1 MSTGTDDFI
10 EEDGSGS
17 DADQD
22 TIESQ
27 HQHVFPVPGSC
38 GILSRNACRP
48 STAPSRQLGRGPKA
62 RPTSAA
68 SIAESE
74 ASAASAAS
82 THIAAFR
89 PNSAHSFLSSR
100 PASALS
106 SRPHSAMSQQQ
117 WASSTS
123 VEGADIPRDAVMPAK
138 APKLNEMLYS
148 CKWEKMNRPAT
159 ALAASRGHAATAGAT
174 QSSHHGSGAENRP
187 RRFLW
192 EWPKLSEMR
201 KSAFEDDPNM
211 RDADDTAV
219 KRVFQDLSA
228 QDLERKLLETFKKID
243 ADGNM
248 ALDEE
253 EFGQAFALMGLKL
266 ALKDRNELFA
276 EFDVSG
282 NGTVDLEE
290 FRQMVKIYLGRPSGG
305 GAPLAPEILG
315 QDLGIDLV
323 KDDGRHYQFLHT
335 LDQFLQ
341 KIRTDIEALRLPK
354 IELETKL
361 GLLYNTVAALP
372 ELEVVK
378 AELEELTEERKRKEH
393 LFKTDMTMTRV
404 LDVLSQV
411 VIAHKS
417 KQRSYEHNIRSRQ
430 DLVRVRNEL
439 TALQKK
445 QGQLCQRLEG
455 LLALRQRIVDEQ
467 HDRARGPSHII
478 SARPGGPRCSVRCL
492 SAPVRR
498 IVPRGAHDATLQ
510 ASSRCE
516 FFPNATDSRACSVRG
531 AGSVLCQRVDG
542 GQTTGVGGTDR
553 DHGQERQRRV
563 VDGREEMDMDM
574 NSQSHGAQSA
584 GRDETGTAACNSK
597 LALLSGEGPD
607 VSGYRGAFVKDG
619 WLFKREHNKVM
630 HGVRVFKNQ

>member
-1 MSTGTDDFI
+1 
-10 EEDGSGS
+10 
-17 DADQD
+17 
-22 TIESQ
+22 
-27 HQHVFPVPGSC
+27 
-38 GILSRNACRP
+38 
-48 STAPSRQLGRGPKA
+48 
-62 RPTSAA
+62 
-68 SIAESE
+68 
-74 ASAASAAS
+74 
-82 THIAAFR
+82 
-89 PNSAHSFLSSR
+89 
-100 PASALS
+100 
-106 SRPHSAMSQQQ
+106 
-117 WASSTS
+117 
-123 VEGADIPRDAVMPAK
+123 
-138 APKLNEMLYS
+138 
-148 CKWEKMNRPAT
+148 
-159 ALAASRGHAATAGAT
+159 
-174 QSSHHGSGAENRP
+174 
-187 RRFLW
+187 
-192 EWPKLSEMR
+192 MR

-211 RDADDTAV
+211 RDADDAAV
-219 KRVFQDLSA
+219 KKVFQDLSA
-228 QDLERKLLETFKKID
+228 QDLEKKLLETFKKID

-305 GAPLAPEILG
+305 AAPLAPEILG
-315 QDLGIDLV
+315 HDLGIDLV

-361 GLLYNTVAALP
+361 GLLYNTVTALP
-372 ELEVVK
+372 DLEVVK

-404 LDVLSQV
+404 LEVLSQI

-430 DLVRVRNEL
+430 DLVRVRDEL

-467 HDRARGPSHII
+467 HARARGPSHII

-516 FFPNATDSRACSVRG
+516 YFPNATDSRACSVRG

-542 GQTTGVGGTDR
+542 GQTAGVGGTDR
-553 DHGQERQRRV
+553 DHGQERQERV
-563 VDGREEMDMDM
+563 VDGREEMDVGMS
-574 NSQSHGAQSA
+574 SQWHSAQWA

-607 VSGYRGAFVKDG
+607 VRGYRGAFVKDG
-619 WLFKREHNKVM
+619 WLFKRELNKVM
-630 HGVRVFKNQ
+630 RAGLQKSMIFFLLLTRKR